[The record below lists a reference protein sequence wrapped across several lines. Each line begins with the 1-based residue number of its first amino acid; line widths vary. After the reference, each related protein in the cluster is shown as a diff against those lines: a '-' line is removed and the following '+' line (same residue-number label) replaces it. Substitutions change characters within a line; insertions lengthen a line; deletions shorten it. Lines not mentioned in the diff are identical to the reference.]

1 MIETQKSTP
10 EAPTIRET
18 PDIAIADVAKRLVV
32 HFVTEQAAR
41 SVPMDKALNALS
53 TAIVDVQ
60 SRNAAFNNNEDLYQK
75 LDRMVKT
82 GGLPPPSLE
91 EDLLGGTD
99 LDSPA

>member
-1 MIETQKSTP
+1 MTETQKSTP
-10 EAPTIRET
+10 DTHVAREI
-18 PDIAIADVAKRLVV
+18 PDTAVADAARRLVV

-41 SVPMDKALNALS
+41 GISMDKALNALS

-60 SRNAAFNNNEDLYQK
+60 SRNTAFNNNEGLFQK
-75 LDRMVKT
+75 VDQVVKR

-99 LDSPA
+99 LDSPV